1 MSKVLCTL
9 PFNNKRSLSGRFLK
23 SGVAISFLISMA
35 NRRLKT
41 PAAALRAFVVVSE
54 ADDLAVLRRL
64 G

>member
-1 MSKVLCTL
+1 M
-9 PFNNKRSLSGRFLK
+9 
-23 SGVAISFLISMA
+23 AISFLISRA